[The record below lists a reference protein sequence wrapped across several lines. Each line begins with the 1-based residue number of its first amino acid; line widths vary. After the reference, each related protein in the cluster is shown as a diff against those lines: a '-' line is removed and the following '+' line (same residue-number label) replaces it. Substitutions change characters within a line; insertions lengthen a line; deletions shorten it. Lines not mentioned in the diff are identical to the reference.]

1 MTSNNII
8 QFLNFFK
15 LDEKKINQLYEN
27 KLNLNNWYSPVDI
40 YIMKASG
47 LSVKVFS
54 NDIEFFEYIKILAD
68 NNDIDFYPTFL
79 KILDVL
85 NLTVLDKQLEKI
97 FMGNPFYLCSN

>member
-1 MTSNNII
+1 MTSSNIT

-15 LDEKKINQLYEN
+15 LEEKKINQLYEN

-54 NDIEFFEYIKILAD
+54 NDIEFFEYIKILVD
-68 NNDIDFYPTFL
+68 NKDIDFYPTFL

-97 FMGNPFYLCSN
+97 FMGKPVYLCSN